1 MWCVLASVGVVVLVT
16 GASPAAARPDIAEA
30 GTVPPLPQPHPNRAS
45 ASRKAMTARAAA
57 ALAARTPPLAD
68 TQKAPAS
75 AVAAGPENQS
85 SGTVAPTNPA
95 AATVSAPPAA
105 VDTATP
111 PPERPLEWSA
121 TDVEAATRECD
132 ELLGTIDAV
141 ADLQPPLRLGECGT
155 PAPVKLSRI
164 GSGEGVALEPA
175 GILNCRMAA
184 RLHRWIETVAQ
195 PAAREMLG
203 TRIVKLTNASAYMC
217 RNRYNDAAAK
227 ISEHAYA
234 NALDVSAFV
243 LADGRRLDVK
253 TFWGDVRARERALAE
268 RAARATPPARQQLTG
283 RAVTSGLEARES
295 AKPAM
300 GVNGSAKPVPAE
312 IRPEAGTEQRFLQ
325 RIHDAACG
333 IFTTVLGPEA
343 NAAHHDHFHLD
354 LQKRRSSAYCQ

>member
-1 MWCVLASVGVVVLVT
+1 MT
-16 GASPAAARPDIAEA
+16 TKPAI
-30 GTVPPLPQPHPNRAS
+30 
-45 ASRKAMTARAAA
+45 
-57 ALAARTPPLAD
+57 D
-68 TQKAPAS
+68 TAPAL
-75 AVAAGPENQS
+75 
-85 SGTVAPTNPA
+85 T
-95 AATVSAPPAA
+95 AA

-132 ELLGTIDAV
+132 ELLGTIEAV

-164 GSGEGVALEPA
+164 GSREGVALEPP
-175 GILNCRMAA
+175 GIVNCRMVA

-203 TRIVKLTNASAYMC
+203 TRIVKLTSASAYMC

-243 LADGRRLDVK
+243 LADGRRIDVK
-253 TFWGDVRARERALAE
+253 TFWGDILAQERALAE
-268 RAARATPPARQQLTG
+268 RATRSTPPAREQLAG
-283 RAVTSGLEARES
+283 RAVTSGLEARETT
-295 AKPAM
+295 KPATI
-300 GVNGSAKPVPAE
+300 VNGSAKLVPADA
-312 IRPEAGTEQRFLQ
+312 RPEAGAEQRFLQ
-325 RIHDAACG
+325 RIHEAACG